1 MSNHI
6 ERKKMKT
13 FKQHIINEVDSKYIV
28 AKNPSD
34 KKWYAMGHV
43 GSNKWMPVSN
53 GFKSKAQ
60 AQKWA
65 KSQDRVDIAARG
77 EVGGV

>member
-1 MSNHI
+1 
-6 ERKKMKT
+6 MKT
-13 FKQHIINEVDSKYIV
+13 FKEHIINEVDSKYIV

-34 KKWYAMGHV
+34 KKWYALGHV
-43 GSNKWMPVSN
+43 GSNKWMPISDA
-53 GFKSKAQ
+53 FKSKAE

-65 KSQDRVDIAARG
+65 KIQAKVVNPAARG

>member
-1 MSNHI
+1 
-6 ERKKMKT
+6 MKT

-43 GSNKWMPVSN
+43 GSNKWMPISN
-53 GFKSKAQ
+53 GFKSKAE

-65 KSQDRVDIAARG
+65 RIQTKVVNPAAAR

>member
-1 MSNHI
+1 
-6 ERKKMKT
+6 MKT
-13 FKQHIINEVDSKYIV
+13 FKQLINEVESKYIV

-34 KKWYAMGHV
+34 KKWYALGHV
-43 GSNKWMPVSN
+43 GSNKWMPVSDA
-53 GFKSKAQ
+53 FKSKAE

-65 KSQDRVDIAARG
+65 KSQVKVDIAARG

>member
-1 MSNHI
+1 
-6 ERKKMKT
+6 MKT

-34 KKWYAMGHV
+34 KKWYVLGHV
-43 GSNKWMPVSN
+43 GRNQWMPISDA
-53 GFKSKAQ
+53 FKNKAD

-65 KSQDRVDIAARG
+65 KSQGKVDIAARG

>member
-1 MSNHI
+1 
-6 ERKKMKT
+6 MKT
-13 FKQHIINEVDSKYIV
+13 FKQLINEADSKYIV

-34 KKWYAMGHV
+34 KKWYALGHV
-43 GSNKWMPVSN
+43 GSNKWMPVSDA
-53 GFKSKAQ
+53 FKSKAE

-65 KSQDRVDIAARG
+65 KSQGKVDIAARG

>member
-1 MSNHI
+1 
-6 ERKKMKT
+6 MKT

-34 KKWYAMGHV
+34 KKWYVLGHV
-43 GSNKWMPVSN
+43 GRNQWMPISDA
-53 GFKSKAQ
+53 FKNKVD

-65 KSQDRVDIAARG
+65 KSQGKVDIATHG